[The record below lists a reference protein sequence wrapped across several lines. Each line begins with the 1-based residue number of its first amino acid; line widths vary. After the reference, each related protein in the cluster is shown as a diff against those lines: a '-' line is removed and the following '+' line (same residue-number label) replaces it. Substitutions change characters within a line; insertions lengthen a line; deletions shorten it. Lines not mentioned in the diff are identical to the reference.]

1 MNIGDKVKLSNTKET
16 GIVINFLRGDQVEVE
31 LDGWNSKQI
40 FSKNELRLVNQPA
53 ENKEIAKPKP
63 KNNFEKG
70 VFLAFLPQKLPT
82 GESLELYAINN
93 TDWDLP
99 FSLIVDKT
107 RTKSG
112 LMAGF
117 LKAGSFQKHIEKLK
131 IENFEEWK
139 SMTFSAIYH
148 SESVFE
154 PKSMLYTQKKFQAST
169 FFQNKAKAPF
179 LETEGYLFQ
188 MDERPFE
195 INAKEIQEK
204 MLGEKPKIVSEI
216 TVKPAAEFDLH
227 IEKLSQK
234 FKQLGNAEI
243 FATQIDAFEKHLD
256 KAIAT
261 GLEEIVFIHGIG
273 DWKLKKAIHEILEF
287 HKNVGDFGQANE
299 QKYGAG
305 ATFVRIK

>member
-16 GIVINFLRGDQVEVE
+16 GIIINFLRGDQVEVE
-31 LDGWNSKQI
+31 LDGWNSKQV
-40 FSKNELRLVNQPA
+40 FSKNELRLVEQPA

-70 VFLAFLPQKLPT
+70 VFLAFIPQKLLT

-99 FSLIVDKT
+99 FSLTVDKT

-131 IENFEEWK
+131 IEHFEDWK

-154 PKSMLYTQKKFQAST
+154 PKAMLYTQKKFQAST
-169 FFQNKAKAPF
+169 FFQNKAKVPF

-188 MDERPFE
+188 IDEKPFE

-204 MLGEKPKIVSEI
+204 MLGESPKIVSETI
-216 TVKPAAEFDLH
+216 VKPAAEFDLH
-227 IEKLSQK
+227 IEKLSNN

-243 FATQIDAFEKHLD
+243 FAMQIDAFEKHLD

-261 GLEEIVFIHGIG
+261 GLEEIIFIHGIG

-287 HKNVGDFGQANE
+287 HKNVSDFEMANE
-299 QKYGAG
+299 QKYGTG

>member
-16 GIVINFLRGDQVEVE
+16 GIITNFLRGDQVEVE

-40 FSKNELRLVNQPA
+40 FSKNELRLVDQPI
-53 ENKEIAKPKP
+53 ENKEVAKPKS

-70 VFLAFLPQKLPT
+70 VFLAFIPQKLPT
-82 GESLELYAINN
+82 GEYLELYAINN

-99 FSLIVDKT
+99 FSLTIDKT

-117 LKAGSFQKHIEKLK
+117 LNAGAFQKHIEKLK

-154 PKSMLYTQKKFQAST
+154 PKAMLYSQKKFHAST
-169 FFQNKAKAPF
+169 FFQNKTKVPF

-188 MDERPFE
+188 IDDKPFE
-195 INAKEIQEK
+195 INPAAIQEK
-204 MLGEKPKIVSEI
+204 MLGESPKIVSE
-216 TVKPAAEFDLH
+216 TNVKPADEFDLH
-227 IEKLSQK
+227 IEKLSNN

-243 FATQIDAFEKHLD
+243 FAMQIDAFEKHLD

-261 GLEEIVFIHGIG
+261 GLEELIFIHGIG

-287 HKNVGDFGQANE
+287 HKNVADFGMANE

-305 ATFVRIK
+305 ATFVKIK